1 MTEVE
6 VVAKRWGS
14 SLGVIIPKQ
23 IVDDEHISENQKIV
37 IEIKRNITVN
47 DIWGL
52 IPYRLKI
59 STQEL
64 KFVARKGWE

>member
-52 IPYRLKI
+52 IPDGWKI